1 MERIR
6 IGNNIAISWALYELN
21 GKVHSLE
28 GKNIQL
34 FVATG
39 GLKEPVFNYTIQG
52 NVISWVF
59 LGTDQHK
66 TGVYKLILVETDE
79 LSGAQAIDVAEAFQL
94 VGENVTVAEAVT
106 NPTNVSVRSVLTYS
120 NLVGVDSV
128 DVIESTV
135 DGGTNY
141 VTINLVDGSSF
152 TIPIKNGSKGDK
164 GDKGDTGATGPKGD
178 KGDTGERGPAGI
190 EEAEV
195 TVDATTGT
203 PSVEASIEDGVLSL
217 SFSGIKG
224 EKGDKGDKGNTGSSV
239 DFPYE
244 LVTDV
249 ETDDDEKGLA
259 ASQGVVL
266 DNKISQL
273 GQEVRTVESDIHS
286 IILLDIGNIDSATG
300 QDTAPGS
307 YNNRAKTG
315 YISSPFSV
323 EMNEGYLINQGFKY
337 QRGIDG
343 EITFV
348 GTVQRFEQHSSIN
361 VAEDG
366 YIYRFTIKK
375 ADNEDFTPQDVND
388 AVAAFDGSYN
398 FFSRSISVRT
408 IVNVNAISKTPS
420 ALYTLSTAAAAV
432 PESYR
437 IAGCVIIFRASLT
450 LTQFWQVWQYCAGD
464 ISYWDN
470 ANYWKQ
476 IELKY
481 EANQPFSV
489 KCGLNPITG
498 KNSYSFSLYLSTPFL
513 LAKTGISLKVTE
525 ANSNAACCFYDEHF
539 NYISKL
545 ALSNG
550 TQVITLGNAGY
561 EIPNGAVYFRASG
574 SIDNN
579 CYIQGECFAVAS
591 PYYVEN
597 WQSSLRQE
605 FTHFFVSGKAY
616 SVGSLNVGD
625 IVTIGD
631 NSSIDCIKI
640 KVLQGDIFNI
650 KGRGASGP
658 RLWAWCDTD
667 MKLISKADDG
677 ITYEGDI
684 VAPANG
690 YLVFNNFRTYY
701 SKPYVARN
709 RYANEEPTYNPCN
722 WLAMGDSITQG
733 WYSYKDE
740 TYPHGHGVLNAIKG
754 WVYKMSVMT
763 GKNVTNKGIGGTGYV
778 CVGTTEA
785 DINARQLIDT
795 LTAEDFE
802 GIGLVTLAYGINDY
816 KKGNITLGTM
826 SDDVAT
832 GGTVVSNMRYVIEK
846 IQSFA
851 PLAKIIVITPF
862 NAAGYYGQELG
873 DESSNYAIGHTVN
886 GKTLQDFYDAFVEVC
901 EYYGIQ
907 YIDATHTSL
916 ISRKAIPEQLPD
928 GIHPSEDAHTII
940 AREFSQRI
948 TMY

>member
-1 MERIR
+1 MA
-6 IGNNIAISWALYELN
+6 N
-21 GKVHSLE
+21 
-28 GKNIQL
+28 
-34 FVATG
+34 
-39 GLKEPVFNYTIQG
+39 
-52 NVISWVF
+52 
-59 LGTDQHK
+59 
-66 TGVYKLILVETDE
+66 
-79 LSGAQAIDVAEAFQL
+79 
-94 VGENVTVAEAVT
+94 
-106 NPTNVSVRSVLTYS
+106 YS
-120 NLVGVDSV
+120 NLKNAIKSVIKANGNQEITGDILQNSLLSIINSLGAGYQFAGV
-128 DVIESTV
+128 
-135 DGGTNY
+135 
-141 VTINLVDGSSF
+141 
-152 TIPIKNGSKGDK
+152 
-164 GDKGDTGATGPKGD
+164 
-178 KGDTGERGPAGI
+178 
-190 EEAEV
+190 
-195 TVDATTGT
+195 ATTATNPGSPDAKVFYIANGKGT
-203 PSVEASIEDGVLSL
+203 YTNFGGLGVTEDEVVVLYYDTAWHKVST
-217 SFSGIKG
+217 GI
-224 EKGDKGDKGNTGSSV
+224 
-239 DFPYE
+239 
-244 LVTDV
+244 
-249 ETDDDEKGLA
+249 
-259 ASQGVVL
+259 ASQEKL
-266 DNKISQL
+266 TEL
-273 GQEVRTVESDIHS
+273 GQKLQTVESDIHS
-286 IILLDIGNIDSATG
+286 IIHLDIGSITSTIG
-300 QDTAPGS
+300 QDTAPGL
-307 YNNRAKTG
+307 YNNRARTG
-315 YISSPFSV
+315 YILSPFSV
-323 EMNEGYLINQGFKY
+323 EMNEGYLINQVFKY
-337 QRGIDG
+337 QRDIDG
-343 EITFV
+343 EITILN
-348 GTVQRFEQHSSIN
+348 TVQKFEHRSYIN

-375 ADNEDFTPQDVND
+375 VDNEDFTPQDVND

-398 FFSRSISVRT
+398 LFSRSISVRT

-420 ALYTLSTAAAAV
+420 ALYTLSTAVSAV
-432 PESYR
+432 PERYR
-437 IAGCVIIFRASLT
+437 IAGCVIIFRTT
-450 LTQFWQVWQYCAGD
+450 LISTQFWEVWQYCAGD

-470 ANYWKQ
+470 AEYWKQ

-481 EANQPFSV
+481 EAKQPFSV

-561 EIPNGAVYFRASG
+561 EIPNRAVYFRASG

-616 SVGSLNVGD
+616 SVGSLDVGD

-640 KVLQGDIFNI
+640 KVSQGDIFNI

-677 ITYEGDI
+677 ITYEGYI
-684 VAPANG
+684 VAPSDG
-690 YLVFNNFRTYY
+690 FLLLNNFRAY
-701 SKPYVARN
+701 
-709 RYANEEPTYNPCN
+709 YANPYAAKLRYKDGESGYAPCK

-740 TYPHGHGVLNAIKG
+740 TYPHGHGVLNAKKG
-754 WVYKMSVMT
+754 WVYKMSVLT

-778 CVGTTEA
+778 CVGTNEA
-785 DINARQLIDT
+785 AINARQLIDT

-832 GGTVVSNMRYVIEK
+832 GGTVISNMRYVIEK
-846 IQSFA
+846 IQQYN
-851 PLAKIIVITPF
+851 PLVKIIVITPF
-862 NAAGYYGQELG
+862 NAAGYYRQELG
-873 DESSNYAIGHTVN
+873 DESTNYAIGYAKN
-886 GKTLQDFYDAFVEVC
+886 GKTLQDYFDAFVEVC

-907 YIDATHTSL
+907 YLDATHTSL

-928 GIHPSEDAHTII
+928 GVHPSEDAHTII